1 MAERYGGYVYI
12 LASKTHG
19 VLYIGVTSNLPR
31 RIWEH
36 REDLVEGFT
45 RRYGVKRLV
54 YTEAYDRI
62 EDAIA
67 REKAMKKWNRL
78 WKLDL
83 IDRANPDWQ
92 DLYELGL

>member
-1 MAERYGGYVYI
+1 MARAYGGYVYI
-12 LASKTHG
+12 LASKPQG
-19 VLYIGVTSNLPR
+19 VLYIGVTADLPR
-31 RIWEH
+31 RIHEH
-36 REDLVEGFT
+36 REGLVPGFT
-45 RRYGVKRLV
+45 KRYGVKRLV
-54 YTEAYDRI
+54 YTEGFERI

-83 IDRANPDWQ
+83 IERANPDWT